1 MEMLPVLFA
10 VAACVLVAT
19 AAFGKGRNPNVDVVP
34 VADVEGSTAEQ
45 AELHAALLS
54 WAVTLS
60 GLPAPDRPPAVQR
73 RPHAFFVGNACGG
86 HECKVFG
93 WFPPGETIYL
103 DDRLEPRDS
112 LLAASIVVH
121 EMVHYLQYQAAR
133 RSSQNGGEFSC
144 VRTIELERQ
153 AYGVQR
159 EFITRYGV
167 YHPIGASM
175 HKVGCD
181 TAATAAAA
189 VAPWFSLD

>member
-1 MEMLPVLFA
+1 MKRLLLPFA
-10 VAACVLVAT
+10 VAGCVLVAT
-19 AAFGKGRNPNVDVVP
+19 ATFGQGPNLNVNVVP
-34 VADVEGSTAEQ
+34 VANVVGPAADQ

-60 GLPAPDRPPAVQR
+60 GLPAPNRPPAVER
-73 RPHAFFVGNACGG
+73 RPHAYFVGNACGG
-86 HECKVFG
+86 HECKVLG
-93 WFPPGETIYL
+93 WFPPGETLYL

-133 RSSQNGGEFSC
+133 RSSQSSGEFSC
-144 VRTIELERQ
+144 ARAIELERQ

-175 HKVGCD
+175 HWVGCD
-181 TAATAAAA
+181 SAALAAE
-189 VAPWFSLD
+189 P

>member
-1 MEMLPVLFA
+1 MKTSLTIASLVIPAVL
-10 VAACVLVAT
+10 ACLLVAT
-19 AAFGKGRNPNVDVVP
+19 AAPGQGQNPNVDVVP
-34 VADVEGSTAEQ
+34 MADVVSTAAEQ

-73 RPHAFFVGNACGG
+73 MPHAFFVSNACDG
-86 HECKVFG
+86 HECKVLG
-93 WFPPGETIYL
+93 WFPPGETLYL

-133 RSSQNGGEFSC
+133 RSSQSGGEFSC
-144 VRTIELERQ
+144 VRTIEFERH
-153 AYGVQR
+153 AYAVQR

-175 HKVGCD
+175 HRVGCD
-181 TAATAAAA
+181 A
-189 VAPWFSLD
+189 VALAAEP